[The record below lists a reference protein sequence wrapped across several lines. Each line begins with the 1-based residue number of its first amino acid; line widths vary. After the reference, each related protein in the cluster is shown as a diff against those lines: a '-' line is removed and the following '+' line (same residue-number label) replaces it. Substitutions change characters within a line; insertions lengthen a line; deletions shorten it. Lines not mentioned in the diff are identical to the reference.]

1 MENHEHMSQD
11 DFQELLKRV
20 QQVSDLGGAAGL
32 LGWDQ
37 RTLMPAKGGSVRAE
51 RLATLA
57 GLAHE
62 MFTSDETGELLDKT
76 STHVASMHTK
86 HPCGES

>member
-1 MENHEHMSQD
+1 MSQEAFD
-11 DFQELLKRV
+11 RLLRRV
-20 QQVSDLGGAAGL
+20 RQVNDLGGAAGL

-37 RTLMPAKGGSVRAE
+37 RTLMPPKGAPVRAE

-62 MFTSDETGELLDKT
+62 IFTSDETGELLDKT
-76 STHVASMHTK
+76 RDFASGK
-86 HPCGES
+86 GDVSFE